1 MKQAGENL
9 FRTIAIGESELNDT
23 EAQCGRIFKCWSK
36 PMENYWSVWE
46 GRLVNVIRPCV
57 CANCHLLKLDSYFP
71 TEAGRVAGVYF
82 CDYISKGWLHV
93 LEKDISGGRRF
104 TSQKG
109 RERIYN
115 WTFSKVNGLRKGRS
129 GTYSQE
135 ETCLK
140 LSHNERN
147 IKAVLIRNHCHVF

>member
-1 MKQAGENL
+1 M
-9 FRTIAIGESELNDT
+9 I
-23 EAQCGRIFKCWSK
+23 K
-36 PMENYWSVWE
+36 PYVF
-46 GRLVNVIRPCV
+46 
-57 CANCHLLKLDSYFP
+57 ANCHLLKLDSYFP
-71 TEAGRVAGVYF
+71 TEAGRGAGVYF
-82 CDYISKGWLHV
+82 YDYISKGRLSV

-115 WTFSKVNGLRKGRS
+115 RMFSKVNGLRKGRS
-129 GTYSQE
+129 GNYSQE

-147 IKAVLIRNHCHVF
+147 IKAVLVRTYCHIF